1 MATAEEKRIK
11 NEFRKKAQEKPEV
24 YYPVKVLI
32 EKGFVRKKCK
42 VCGNYFWT
50 LDPEREVC
58 GDPNCIGKYQFIGK
72 KIIEPIE
79 FPDVWKRFSKFLEK
93 YGYTPIERY
102 PVVARWRDDLFF
114 VEASIDDFI
123 PYVLEGISDAPAN
136 PLTVPQFCLRF
147 NDIDNVGVTG
157 RHYTGFVMIG
167 QHTFQKPENYK
178 PEEYLEHIY
187 LWLTKEL
194 KIPEES
200 LQFHEDAWAGSGK
213 MGPSM
218 EYFSHGLE
226 LGNQVYMQF
235 DISTGK
241 IRELPLKVLDMG
253 MGQERYVWFSHG
265 DSTSYESVMPTVVNY
280 LYSQTGVRKTE
291 LFNRFIPY
299 SGKLNLDEVAD
310 IDQAW
315 SDVAKLMGTDV
326 KTLKEEIYP
335 LIGVYAIAEHTR
347 TLLIALHDGAL
358 PSNVGG
364 GYNLRTILRRSF
376 GFIEKFGWDIDIVDL
391 FERHAKYLKPQYP
404 ELTENIDELNR
415 IIDYEKKKYE
425 ETRKKNKML
434 LEKLKKEEITEE
446 KMVELYDSYGIHPE
460 EVKEKFGV
468 KIPGNFYQLVTE
480 RHKQK
485 EKSKEEIK
493 IDTGGIIT
501 KRRYYEDPRKYEFE
515 AKVLKIVDNWVIL
528 DETYFYPRGGGQEP
542 DYGFLGESR
551 VIDVEAV
558 RGAILHKVDKV
569 TFKEGDVVK
578 GKIDEERRKRIMRH
592 HTSIHLLNGVCTE
605 LFGNHIWQ
613 AGSYKDDKKA
623 RLDVTHYENFSEEE
637 IEKIEEKCNEYIS
650 QNRPVRKFVL
660 PRVEAEKRYGFRI
673 YQGGAIPGNEIR
685 IVEIEG
691 VDIEACGGLHMDNIG
706 EIEKMIILNTTKIQ
720 DGVIRIEI
728 ASWKAADEY
737 MEKIKQKIEKI
748 MEKVGCKEKGMLIE
762 KIKELKE
769 KREMLEKRLREK
781 EKELVENI
789 EKTVEFEKINGR
801 EVLVEEFDLGMKE
814 IMNISRKLTKD
825 GRILILFG
833 RKDGSVLISSLT
845 DISAR
850 ELMKKVSEE
859 FGGKGGGTEKLTQG
873 KVDSFDKKKVIEWL
887 EKM

>member
-1 MATAEEKRIK
+1 MATEQEKKIK

-24 YYPVKVLI
+24 YYPVKTLI

-58 GDPNCIGKYQFIGK
+58 GDPNCIGEYQFIGK

-93 YGYTPIERY
+93 YGYTPISRY
-102 PVVARWRDDLFF
+102 PVVARWREDLFF

-123 PYVLEGISDAPAN
+123 PYVLEGISQPPAN

-167 QHTFQKPENYK
+167 QHTFQEPKNYK

-200 LQFHEDAWAGSGK
+200 LQFHEDSWAGSGK

-226 LGNQVYMQF
+226 LGNQVYMQY

-265 DSTSYESVMPTVVNY
+265 DSTSYESVMPTVVKY
-280 LYSQTGVRKTE
+280 LYEATGVKKTE
-291 LFNRFIPY
+291 LFDRFIPY

-310 IDQAW
+310 IDKAW
-315 SDVAKLMGTDV
+315 EDVANIMGVDL

-335 LIGVYAIAEHTR
+335 LTGLFAIAEHTR

-364 GYNLRTILRRSF
+364 GYNLRTILRRSL
-376 GFIEKFGWDIDIVDL
+376 GFIERFDWDLDIMTL
-391 FERHAKYLKPQYP
+391 FEKHAEYLKPQYP
-404 ELTENIDELNR
+404 ELSENLDELQR
-415 IIDYEKKKYE
+415 IIDYEKRKFE
-425 ETRKKNKML
+425 ETRKKVGRI

-446 KMVELYDSYGIHPE
+446 KMIELYDSHGIHPE
-460 EVKEKFGV
+460 ELKEKFGV

-485 EKSKEEIK
+485 EKPKEEIK
-493 IDTGGIIT
+493 IDVSDIVT
-501 KRRYYEDPRKYEFE
+501 KRLYYEDPKKTEFE
-515 AKVLKIVDNWVIL
+515 AKVLKIIDNWVIL
-528 DETYFYPRGGGQEP
+528 DRTYFYPRGGGQEP
-542 DYGFLGESR
+542 DYGYLNESK
-551 VIDVEAV
+551 VLDVEAV
-558 RGAILHKVDKV
+558 RGAILHKVDKI
-569 TFKEGDVVK
+569 TFKEGDIVK
-578 GKIDEERRKRIMRH
+578 GRIDKERRERIMRH

-623 RLDVTHYENFSEEE
+623 RLDVTHYENFTEEE
-637 IEKIEEKCNEYIS
+637 IEEIERKCNEYI
-650 QNRPVRKFVL
+650 QQKKRVNKYVL

-673 YQGGAIPGNEIR
+673 YQGGAIPGNDIR
-685 IVEIEG
+685 IVEIED
-691 VDIEACGGLHMDNIG
+691 VDIEACGGLHVDNLE

-728 ASWKAADEY
+728 ASWKAAEEY
-737 MEKIKQKIEKI
+737 MKKINNKIEKI
-748 MEKVGCKEKGMLIE
+748 KSILDCEKNEIID
-762 KIKELKE
+762 KIKELKNE
-769 KREMLEKRLREK
+769 REK
-781 EKELVENI
+781 LVKLLKEKQKKDIEEL
-789 EKTVEFEKINGR
+789 EKTVEFEKIGNV
-801 EVLVEEFDLGMKE
+801 EIFIEEFDGNMKYLME
-814 IMNISRKLTKD
+814 VSKKLTSDNRVLVLYGKEDGSIFVSSHPYSARKIMNCI
-825 GRILILFG
+825 
-833 RKDGSVLISSLT
+833 
-845 DISAR
+845 
-850 ELMKKVSEE
+850 
-859 FGGKGGGTEKLTQG
+859 TEKLGGRGGGSERIAQG
-873 KVDSFDKKKVIEWL
+873 KLEKFDKKVVRECL